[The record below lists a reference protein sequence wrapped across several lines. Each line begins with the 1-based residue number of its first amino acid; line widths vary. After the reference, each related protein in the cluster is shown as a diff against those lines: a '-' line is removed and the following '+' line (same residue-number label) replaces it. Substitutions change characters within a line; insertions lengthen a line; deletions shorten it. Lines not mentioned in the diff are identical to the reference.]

1 MAAAAARSML
11 RSSASLL
18 RAAPAR
24 ASSSAARPSLRRA
37 LGAPPRLL
45 RSPVEASFCVESLL
59 PLHSATAAARMTSM
73 LAVPGRGLG
82 WLTEGMIMVPII
94 GGFPVNLVTKAHNST
109 GKNEYV
115 HILVT

>member
-1 MAAAAARSML
+1 MAAAAARSLL
-11 RSSASLL
+11 RTSGALL

-24 ASSSAARPSLRRA
+24 SSASSSAARPSLRRA
-37 LGAPPRLL
+37 LAAPPRLL

-82 WLTEGMIMVPII
+82 WLTEGADE
-94 GGFPVNLVTKAHNST
+94 TR
-109 GKNEYV
+109 
-115 HILVT
+115 